1 MKSWLDYNNYFCNKD
16 KMLEERTKYKVY
28 CKCGHG
34 EVFYPFEKKNKKICS
49 WCGYYVY
56 KNKRIEFKD
65 RLNSL
70 MCKNKIEG
78 VYQ

>member
-1 MKSWLDYNNYFCNKD
+1 MKSWLDYKTYLSSDFKL
-16 KMLEERTKYKVY
+16 MEERTKYRVY
-28 CKCGHG
+28 CKCGHSI
-34 EVFYPFEKKNKKICS
+34 VFFPVEHKDKKLCS

-56 KNKRIEFKD
+56 RNKKVEFID

-70 MCKNKIEG
+70 LKIEG

>member
-1 MKSWLDYNNYFCNKD
+1 MRSKIDNRKTYSSDSKRFN
-16 KMLEERTKYKVY
+16 EVTKYKVY

-34 EVFYPFEKKNKKICS
+34 TVFYPMEHKEKKICS

-56 KNKRIEFKD
+56 KDKQTEFIN
-65 RLNSL
+65 RLNRL
-70 MCKNKIEG
+70 LKIEG